1 MVIIQLLSQIDF
13 PLSWANLERYSD
25 SKAFRKEIYTHAEG
39 KELEEL
45 AMLFHHLFAPLKDRI
60 NIYDSSWW
68 DLCLGT
74 WDMEKDYYDY
84 SPEGKSPETAAYLTM
99 LTDAAIPP
107 EYSGCVQC
115 LHWDEFLTIILR
127 CIVSHAAP
135 YSPIFYSEAD
145 QLFFY
150 FHHTGSIG
158 LYYEKESEVVKGI
171 LDRAAEQYE
180 IVSR

>member
-1 MVIIQLLSQIDF
+1 MIIQLSQTDL
-13 PLSWANLERYSD
+13 PLSWANLKPYSE
-25 SKAFRKEIYTHAEG
+25 SKAFRKEIYTHAESN
-39 KELEEL
+39 EEEEL
-45 AMLFHHLFAPLKDRI
+45 AMLFHHLFGPLKDGI

-68 DLCLGT
+68 DVCLGT
-74 WDMEKDYYDY
+74 WDVQKDTYDY

-99 LTDAAIPP
+99 LADADIPP
-107 EYSGCVQC
+107 DYSGCVQC

-127 CIVSHAAP
+127 CVISHAAP

-158 LYYEKESEVVKGI
+158 LYHEKESEVVKGI
-171 LDRAAEQYE
+171 LERAAERYE

>member
-1 MVIIQLLSQIDF
+1 MIIIQALHQTDF
-13 PLSWANLERYSD
+13 PLSWANLKSYPD
-25 SKAFRKEIYTHAEG
+25 SNAFRKEIYTHAEDQ
-39 KELEEL
+39 ELEEL
-45 AMLFHHLFAPLKDRI
+45 AMLFHHLFGPLKDSI

-68 DLCLGT
+68 DVCLGT
-74 WDMEKDYYDY
+74 WDMEKHDY

-99 LTDAAIPP
+99 LADAGIPP

-127 CIVSHAAP
+127 CIVCHAAP
-135 YSPIFYSEAD
+135 YSPLFYSEAD

-158 LYYEKESEVVKGI
+158 LYYEKETEVVKGI
-171 LDRAAEQYE
+171 LERAAERYE

>member
-1 MVIIQLLSQIDF
+1 
-13 PLSWANLERYSD
+13 
-25 SKAFRKEIYTHAEG
+25 
-39 KELEEL
+39 
-45 AMLFHHLFAPLKDRI
+45 MLFYHLFGPLKDRI

-68 DLCLGT
+68 NVCLGI
-74 WDMEKDYYDY
+74 WDVQKDTYDY
-84 SPEGKSPETAAYLTM
+84 SPERKSPETAAYLTM
-99 LTDAAIPP
+99 LTDASIPL

-127 CIVSHAAP
+127 CVVCHTAP

-171 LDRAAEQYE
+171 LERAAELYE

>member
-1 MVIIQLLSQIDF
+1 MVIIQLLSETDF
-13 PLSWANLERYSD
+13 PLPWSNLEYYPD
-25 SKAFRKEIYTHAEG
+25 SKAFRKEIYTHADSHEI
-39 KELEEL
+39 EEM
-45 AMLFHHLFAPLKDRI
+45 AMLFHHLFGPMKDRI
-60 NIYDSSWW
+60 NIYNSSWW
-68 DLCLGT
+68 DACLAT
-74 WDMEKDYYDY
+74 WDIQNDTYDY
-84 SPEGKSPETAAYLTM
+84 SPAGKPTETAAYLAM
-99 LTDAAIPP
+99 LADAGVPP
-107 EYSGCVQC
+107 GYSGCVQC

-171 LDRAAEQYE
+171 LERAAEH
-180 IVSR
+180 